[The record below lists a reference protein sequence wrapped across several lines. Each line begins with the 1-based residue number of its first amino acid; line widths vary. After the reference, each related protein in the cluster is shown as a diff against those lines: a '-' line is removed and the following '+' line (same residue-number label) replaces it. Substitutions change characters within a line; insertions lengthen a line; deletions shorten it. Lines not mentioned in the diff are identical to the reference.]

1 MTDNWTP
8 DQPLRADATDE
19 QIARKRVE
27 ELYYGMWPVD
37 TNYALDNYRD
47 AIVAATKAATVA
59 ELEIEKSELRTIV
72 GNIVNHD
79 WIIATAHVH
88 APSRFGWQVNERDG
102 APDKNGS
109 QHFKPVPDTFGLTP
123 VEAGLRAIRRPSP
136 ESQ

>member
-1 MTDNWTP
+1 MTDDWTP

-19 QIARKRVE
+19 QIKARYNAEYMPRR
-27 ELYYGMWPVD
+27 
-37 TNYALDNYRD
+37 ALDRS
-47 AIVAATKAATVA
+47 IVGVARELQEATKAATVA

-79 WIIATAHVH
+79 WIIATAYVH
-88 APSRFGWQVNERDG
+88 APSRFGWQVNKRDG

-123 VEAGLRAIRRPSP
+123 VEAGLRAIRRPP
-136 ESQ
+136 AEQP